1 MKVADRR
8 SRIAG
13 ILVIFFAIP
22 AAASISVRR
31 SPYNSKTI
39 DVYIVDE
46 KLTDAI
52 GAIEPYLPKRV
63 EIVLGE
69 DPVVT
74 YRAKE
79 VAPEK
84 ALRALAAVGK
94 LTLTSNDDQYWI
106 RSTGE
111 PSVTLD
117 VKDAEAREIL
127 KSMQRQCGIK
137 NLMIDPQVQGSGTF
151 LFNQVPCRQAFD
163 DRASVDGAGSADVL
177 EQHRQRRSR
186 TALMNRRNAMKI
198 AMLVILAGAIAA
210 IYFSPAAS
218 TFDA

>member
-1 MKVADRR
+1 MRVADRR

-13 ILVIFFAIP
+13 ILLVALVALP

-46 KLTDAI
+46 RVSDAI
-52 GAIEPYLPKRV
+52 GSITMYLPKTV
-63 EIVLGE
+63 EMALGD

-106 RSTGE
+106 RTTGE
-111 PSVTLD
+111 PTVTLD

-127 KSMQRQCGIK
+127 KSMQLQCGIK
-137 NLMIDPQVQGSGTF
+137 NLMIDPQVQGTGTF
-151 LFNQVPCRQAFD
+151 LFNQVPCRQAFTIVLQSMGL
-163 DRASVDGAGSADVL
+163 AAQTYSNNIVSVGAA
-177 EQHRQRRSR
+177 EH
-186 TALMNRRNAMKI
+186 
-198 AMLVILAGAIAA
+198 
-210 IYFSPAAS
+210 
-218 TFDA
+218 